1 MSPWFVLTVL
11 VIYFSFLFLI
21 SWISVKKSDS
31 RTFFIA
37 NRNAPW
43 GLVAYGMIGVAISG
57 ITFIFVPGQVAE
69 TSFSYFQMVIG
80 FSIGLVLI
88 AYVLLPLFYK
98 IEAVSIYSYLNLRFG
113 KVTHKTGAY
122 FFLFAQMA
130 TAAFKLF
137 LMAKVL
143 QLLLFDRLG
152 VSFEITVS
160 ITLALIW
167 LYTYRGGIKTV
178 ILTDTFQTTFLL
190 LAVVLS
196 ILTISKSINISIPG
210 LFHEMQNIDI
220 ATVFYWGWEHPY
232 NFFKM
237 VSAGVLLTVMTN
249 GLDQSV
255 MQKHLTCKNLKSSQK
270 NIVTLAIIL
279 LFVNFLILFLGGALQ
294 VFGSMEGIKLP
305 AQTDDIYPFLALN
318 KLGTLAGTFFII
330 GVAAAAY
337 SSADS
342 SLTGLTTSFC
352 VDILNFKDDQSQSNA
367 LRKGVH
373 LSFTFLLFII
383 ILVFNAVTNENVLS
397 AFIRTSGFVYGPL
410 VGLFAFGMFTKR
422 KINDNLVPV
431 LCILVPVI
439 SIIIDRNSVFWLNGF
454 KFGYSIL
461 VFNSLLMF
469 VMLYLLSSYRQRD
482 YIEN

>member
-1 MSPWFVLTVL
+1 ML
-11 VIYFSFLFLI
+11 
-21 SWISVKKSDS
+21 
-31 RTFFIA
+31 
-37 NRNAPW
+37 
-43 GLVAYGMIGVAISG
+43 
-57 ITFIFVPGQVAE
+57 Q
-69 TSFSYFQMVIG
+69 
-80 FSIGLVLI
+80 
-88 AYVLLPLFYK
+88 LFYR
-98 IEAVSIYSYLNLRFG
+98 IEAVSIYSYLNLRYG

-152 VSFEITVS
+152 ITFEITVS

-167 LYTYRGGIKTV
+167 LYTYRGGIKTI

-196 ILTISKSINISIPG
+196 IITISKNINLSIPG
-210 LFHEMQNIDI
+210 LFHEMKNNDI
-220 ATVFYWGWEHPY
+220 ATVFYWDWDHPY

-237 VSAGVLLTVMTN
+237 ISAGVLLTIMTN

-255 MQKHLTCKNLKSSQK
+255 MQKHLTCKNIKSSQK
-270 NIVTLAIIL
+270 NIVTLAVIL
-279 LFVNFLILFLGGALQ
+279 LFVNFLILFLGGSLQ
-294 VFGSMEGIKLP
+294 VFGIAEGIKLP
-305 AQTDDIYPFLALN
+305 EQTDDIYPFLALN
-318 KLGTLAGTFFII
+318 NLGSLAGTFFII

-352 VDILNFKDDQSQSNA
+352 VDILNLKDDQSQNNK
-367 LRKGVH
+367 LRIGVH
-373 LSFTFLLFII
+373 LGFTFLLFII

-422 KINDNLVPV
+422 RINDQLVPV
-431 LCILVPVI
+431 LCVMIPIL
-439 SIIIDRNSVFWLNGF
+439 SIIVDQNSIQWFNGF

-461 VFNSLLMF
+461 VFNSVLMF
-469 VMLYLLSSYRQRD
+469 AMLYIFSRVPSKS
-482 YIEN
+482 

>member
-57 ITFIFVPGQVAE
+57 ITFISVPGQVAE

-98 IEAVSIYSYLNLRFG
+98 IEAISIYSYLNLRFG

-152 VSFEITVS
+152 VLSFEITVS

-167 LYTYRGGIKTV
+167 LYTYRGGIKTI

-196 ILTISKSINISIPG
+196 ILTISKSINLSIPG
-210 LFHEMQNIDI
+210 LF
-220 ATVFYWGWEHPY
+220 
-232 NFFKM
+232 
-237 VSAGVLLTVMTN
+237 
-249 GLDQSV
+249 
-255 MQKHLTCKNLKSSQK
+255 
-270 NIVTLAIIL
+270 
-279 LFVNFLILFLGGALQ
+279 
-294 VFGSMEGIKLP
+294 
-305 AQTDDIYPFLALN
+305 
-318 KLGTLAGTFFII
+318 
-330 GVAAAAY
+330 
-337 SSADS
+337 
-342 SLTGLTTSFC
+342 
-352 VDILNFKDDQSQSNA
+352 
-367 LRKGVH
+367 R
-373 LSFTFLLFII
+373 
-383 ILVFNAVTNENVLS
+383 
-397 AFIRTSGFVYGPL
+397 
-410 VGLFAFGMFTKR
+410 
-422 KINDNLVPV
+422 
-431 LCILVPVI
+431 
-439 SIIIDRNSVFWLNGF
+439 
-454 KFGYSIL
+454 
-461 VFNSLLMF
+461 
-469 VMLYLLSSYRQRD
+469 
-482 YIEN
+482 